1 MRIIYWLTVAR
12 VDSEINEFFQ
22 LTISHPQ
29 TTIPFASITILMS
42 DKTDNPT
49 DVNFWIAEWL
59 KSKKRKSPNTQEA
72 YRRDVDQFLAR
83 CGKPFD
89 QVAVADIQD
98 YQSTLSGNC
107 ADRTLARKVAALRSF
122 YRFLNG
128 REVTSVNID
137 RIESASIGHEVNYD
151 QLLTE
156 AEVEAIINATTDD
169 THRALVRLLYLTA
182 ARISEALA
190 LRWRDLTPLEEGG
203 EAHIV
208 GKGRKR
214 RNVFIPPAL
223 WDDLQQMRGEAEDND
238 KLFPAVDRLKALAIV
253 KRMAKA
259 ARIDKNVSPHS
270 FRHAHISHAL
280 KNGATVVEVRDQAG
294 HAHLATTS
302 LYAHVSGEKAT
313 ATRLKIQ

>member
-1 MRIIYWLTVAR
+1 
-12 VDSEINEFFQ
+12 
-22 LTISHPQ
+22 
-29 TTIPFASITILMS
+29 MS
-42 DKTDNPT
+42 DKTNNPT

-59 KSKKRKSPNTQEA
+59 KSEKRTSQNTHEA
-72 YRRDVDQFLAR
+72 YRRDVSQFLAR

-89 QVAVADIQD
+89 QITASDIQD
-98 YQSTLSGNC
+98 YQSMLSGNC
-107 ADRTLARKVAALRSF
+107 ARKTKARKIAVLRSF

-128 REVTSVNID
+128 REVTNVNID
-137 RIESASIGHEVNYD
+137 RIESASISHEVNYD

-156 AEVEAIINATTDD
+156 AEVEAIINAATDD

-223 WDDLQQMRGEAEDND
+223 WNDLQAMRGAAEDND
-238 KLFPAVDRLKALAIV
+238 NLFPAIDRSKALAIV
-253 KRMAKA
+253 KKLTVAAKV
-259 ARIDKNVSPHS
+259 DKNVSPHS